1 MTLAEWFELRDK
13 DNPKPKFLYGDRV
26 FSRYLDVPMIGMVI
40 RENVEEK
47 LVLIHSDL
55 PIKIKDDIRYVVWT
69 PVMMTSKL
77 KELK

>member
-1 MTLAEWFELRDK
+1 MTLAEWFELRNSSDA
-13 DNPKPKFLYGDRV
+13 KPKFLYGDRV
-26 FSRYLDVPMIGMVI
+26 FSRYLDVPVMGMVI

-69 PVMMTSKL
+69 PVKMTTKL
-77 KELK
+77 KEL

>member
-1 MTLAEWFELRDK
+1 MTLAEWYELRDRV
-13 DNPKPKFLYGDRV
+13 NPKPKFLYGDRV
-26 FSRYLDVPMIGMVI
+26 FSRYLDVPVMGMVI

-69 PVMMTSKL
+69 PVMMTTKL
-77 KELK
+77 KEL